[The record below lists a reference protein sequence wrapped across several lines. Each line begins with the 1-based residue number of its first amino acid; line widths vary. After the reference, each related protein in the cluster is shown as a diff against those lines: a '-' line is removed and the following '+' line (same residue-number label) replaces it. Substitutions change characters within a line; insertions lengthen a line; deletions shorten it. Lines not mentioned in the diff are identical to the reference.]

1 MPRFPVYNAGV
12 KPAVFFLLACAL
24 PAADL
29 RIGIVGTDTSHV
41 PAFAKMLHDESL
53 GAKVVAAWKGG
64 SKDFEASATRVDQ
77 FAVELQAK
85 YGVEIVPDLNTMLG
99 KVDAV
104 MLESVDGR
112 VHLEQARA
120 IIAAKKPVFIDKPLA
135 ASLDDA
141 REIARLAKA
150 AGVPW
155 FSTSSLRYG
164 AIGAH
169 AKFSDTTGAAV
180 WGPGTIVPQFPLDLS
195 WYVIHPIEVLY
206 TILGRGCVSV
216 SRTSTANGDVI
227 VGRWQDGRI
236 GTVYAARPNADYGAV
251 VFRGHEVTDLHPKK
265 GEASE
270 YRPLLLEIVKFFQ
283 TGKPPVDNEETL
295 EIMAFMDAGLRSKQQ
310 GGAPVALR

>member
-1 MPRFPVYNAGV
+1 M
-12 KPAVFFLLACAL
+12 KPALFLALACAL

-41 PAFAKMLHDESL
+41 PAFTKMLHDESL

-64 SKDFEASATRVDQ
+64 SPDFEASATRVDQ
-77 FAVELQAK
+77 FAEELRAK
-85 YGVEIVPDLNTMLG
+85 YGVEIAPSLDAMLG

-120 IIAAKKPVFIDKPLA
+120 ILAAKKPVFIDKPLA
-135 ASLDDA
+135 ATLEDA

-155 FSTSSLRYG
+155 FSASSLRYG
-164 AIGAH
+164 AIGAQ
-169 AKFSDTTGAAV
+169 AKFPDAIGAAV
-180 WGPGTIVPQFPLDLS
+180 WGPGAIVPQFPLDLS

-216 SRTSTANGDVI
+216 SRTSTENGDVI
-227 VGRWQDGRI
+227 VGRWKDGRI

-265 GEASE
+265 GAASE
-270 YRPLLLEIVKFFQ
+270 YRPLLLEIVRFFQ